1 MSSTHNIGAQYP
13 ATNTVAQKTY
23 NNVRYSTF
31 FKINQYFTRIPRDLW
46 TSAGKK
52 IFGDHVL
59 KISCTFTLLIS
70 NSLTIYWEEKNNG
83 YNSYFYWRGDWIPR
97 SASNLACA
105 CSWDTAWDGSTL
117 DLWKR
122 TNSFTQHFE

>member
-70 NSLTIYWEEKNNG
+70 NSLTIHWEEKNNG
-83 YNSYFYWRGDWIPR
+83 SEEKISLVLTPNVD
-97 SASNLACA
+97 
-105 CSWDTAWDGSTL
+105 
-117 DLWKR
+117 
-122 TNSFTQHFE
+122 